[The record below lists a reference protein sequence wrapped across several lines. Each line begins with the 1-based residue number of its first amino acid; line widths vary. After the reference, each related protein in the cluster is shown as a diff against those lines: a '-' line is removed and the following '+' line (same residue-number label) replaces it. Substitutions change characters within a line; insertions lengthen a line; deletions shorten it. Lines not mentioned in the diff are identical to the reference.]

1 MKKII
6 TIGGS
11 NSKQSI
17 NKILAESVGSM
28 INNTEKINIDLNDFS
43 APIYSVDIEG
53 ETGIPAS
60 IIALNELFDT
70 SDGFV
75 VSLAEHNGSYSVA
88 FKNAFDWLSRVN
100 KYVFRD
106 KPMLLLSTSPGGRGG
121 ATVLETA
128 KTTFPHLGGN
138 IINSIAIPSFYD
150 NFKDG
155 KIVNPTILA
164 EVKESITTLS
174 AKI

>member
-17 NKILAESVGSM
+17 NKLLAESVGLM
-28 INNTEKINIDLNDFS
+28 IENTEQINIDLNDFL

-53 ETGIPAS
+53 DTGIPTSMNTLSA
-60 IIALNELFDT
+60 LFDT
-70 SDGFV
+70 ADGFV

-121 ATVLETA
+121 TTVLEAA
-128 KTTFPHLGGN
+128 KGSFPHLGGN
-138 IINSIAIPSFYD
+138 IVSAIAVPSFYD

-155 KIVNPTILA
+155 KIVNETILA
-164 EVKESITTLS
+164 EIKESVSNLAS
-174 AKI
+174 KI

>member
-17 NKILAESVGSM
+17 NKLLAESVGSM
-28 INNTEKINIDLNDFS
+28 IENTEKINIDLNDFL

-53 ETGIPAS
+53 DTGIPARM
-60 IIALNELFDT
+60 IALSEHFDT
-70 SDGFV
+70 ADGFV

-106 KPMLLLSTSPGGRGG
+106 KPMLLLSTSPGARGG
-121 ATVLETA
+121 ATVLEAA
-128 KTTFPHLGGN
+128 KGTFPHLGGN
-138 IINSIAIPSFYD
+138 IVNSIAIPSFYD

-155 KIVNPTILA
+155 VIVNEAILS
-164 EVKESITTLS
+164 EVKESVSVLVSRI
-174 AKI
+174 